1 MQEHHTQ
8 QCRRCGTHLQ
18 VDDPEPLRHQVIEIP
33 PITPLVIEHH
43 LHRLICPCCGTSTCA
58 ELPAEVEPS
67 PYGPRLS
74 ALVGLLSSYFP
85 LSFGRTQALL
95 DQLLGVVISRGA
107 IATIRERL
115 SAALEQPVEQAMQV
129 ARQQAVTYVDETGAP
144 PAMRTVATQRVVA
157 AGSGS
162 W

>member
-1 MQEHHTQ
+1 VQEHHTQ

-74 ALVGLLSSYFP
+74 ALVVLLSSYFP

-95 DQLLGVVISRGA
+95 DQLLWGGDQPRGHRHHSRAAERSPGA
-107 IATIRERL
+107 AGGAGDAGG
-115 SAALEQPVEQAMQV
+115 SAA
-129 ARQQAVTYVDETGAP
+129 
-144 PAMRTVATQRVVA
+144 
-157 AGSGS
+157 SGDLRG
-162 W
+162 